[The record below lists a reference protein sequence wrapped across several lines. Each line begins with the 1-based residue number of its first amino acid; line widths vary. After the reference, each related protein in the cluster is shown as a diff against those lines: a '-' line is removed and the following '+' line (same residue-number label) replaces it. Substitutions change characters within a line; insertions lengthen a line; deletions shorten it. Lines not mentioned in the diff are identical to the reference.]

1 MKYKTAQ
8 FYLSLENNKIKEY
21 EDELEKLVKI
31 DSKWNNKWSSSLSFS
46 WLFGNGHEVINYR
59 VKYLLSQLKKSLAR
73 AKKHQ
78 KQIDELKQNYELIL
92 NRKGS

>member
-8 FYLSLENNKIKEY
+8 YYLTLENSKIKEY

-31 DSKWNNKWSSSLSFS
+31 DSKWNNKWSSRWSFS
-46 WLFGNGHEVINYR
+46 WLFGNGHEVINHR
-59 VKYLLSQLKKSLAR
+59 VKFLLLQLKKSLAR

-78 KQIDELKQNYELIL
+78 KQIDELKHNYELIL